1 MCRVCYRRCSLRRQG
16 AETIQ
21 SQYLLTLLIHA
32 VSFPAGRGSESFVHS
47 LIFMLLDLCANAQR
61 FLLLGVPTPK
71 HPQLKGFL
79 PSKDKSF
86 SKKYTKCKWI
96 GGTECVERM
105 IPILRERSFER
116 IHLFSTGLWS
126 LDPGKDQYW
135 FASSYVH
142 ALTFLS
148 ILLNGF
154 KSRDQIRE
162 LTLTLTGL
170 RPTQT

>member
-47 LIFMLLDLCANAQR
+47 LIFMLLDLCANAKR

-105 IPILRERSFER
+105 IPILSEGALKGSICSVLGYGPLTLERTN
-116 IHLFSTGLWS
+116 TGLPAAMFTRS
-126 LDPGKDQYW
+126 LFCQ
-135 FASSYVH
+135 SC
-142 ALTFLS
+142 
-148 ILLNGF
+148 
-154 KSRDQIRE
+154 
-162 LTLTLTGL
+162 
-170 RPTQT
+170 